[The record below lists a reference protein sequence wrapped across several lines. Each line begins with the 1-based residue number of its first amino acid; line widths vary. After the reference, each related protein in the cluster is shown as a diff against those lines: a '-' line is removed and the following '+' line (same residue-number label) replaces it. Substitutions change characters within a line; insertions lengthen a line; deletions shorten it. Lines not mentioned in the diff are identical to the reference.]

1 MTFDV
6 DGLDPAFAPG
16 TGTPEVGGLMPR
28 EALAILRGLAG
39 IDIVGGEDGIHKE
52 ILLATSSASRLIAT
66 PAEVDLTDINP
77 DMQTFKYQFIPVAFA
92 LEGKFESVF
101 AHRMVPEG
109 IQTRD
114 ETLAKSV
121 PTRQVVVASGS
132 IIRNDIQQ
140 GQALPVGY
148 DRYSGMQFGNRDF
161 LTNAVLYLAD
171 DEGLIALREK
181 TVALRLLNDKR
192 AHDERTKIQVI
203 SIVTPVLLL
212 ALVGI
217 VFLLVRRRKY
227 AK

>member
-1 MTFDV
+1 
-6 DGLDPAFAPG
+6 
-16 TGTPEVGGLMPR
+16 
-28 EALAILRGLAG
+28 
-39 IDIVGGEDGIHKE
+39 
-52 ILLATSSASRLIAT
+52 
-66 PAEVDLTDINP
+66 
-77 DMQTFKYQFIPVAFA
+77 MQTFKYQFIPVAFA
-92 LEGKFESVF
+92 LEGEFESVF

-140 GQALPVGY
+140 GQVLPVGY

>member
-1 MTFDV
+1 
-6 DGLDPAFAPG
+6 
-16 TGTPEVGGLMPR
+16 
-28 EALAILRGLAG
+28 
-39 IDIVGGEDGIHKE
+39 
-52 ILLATSSASRLIAT
+52 
-66 PAEVDLTDINP
+66 
-77 DMQTFKYQFIPVAFA
+77 
-92 LEGKFESVF
+92 
-101 AHRMVPEG
+101 MVPES

-203 SIVTPVLLL
+203 SIVTPVLIL